1 MISRW
6 TARRSTGSIC
16 RAYWG
21 STELIRI
28 LRAADHKSMPWKNG
42 GGVTTEIVV
51 HPEGSALDAFDWRV
65 SMAQV
70 ASDGPFSAFPGIDR
84 TLAVLEG
91 AGISLTIGGEEPVL
105 LGKESAP
112 LTFPADQPTHGALA
126 TGPILDL
133 NVMVRRGSVRASVER
148 HVVSG
153 TLDLSPEPGWT
164 LVLVNH
170 GSALLR
176 HDGSVENLD
185 ARDCLL
191 VEDGGP
197 PLRIEAS
204 EACECYIIRLARDA

>member
-1 MISRW
+1 MRH
-6 TARRSTGSIC
+6 
-16 RAYWG
+16 
-21 STELIRI
+21 
-28 LRAADHKSMPWKNG
+28 LRPGDYRVMPWKNG

-164 LVLVNH
+164 LVLVNQ

>member
-1 MISRW
+1 
-6 TARRSTGSIC
+6 
-16 RAYWG
+16 
-21 STELIRI
+21 
-28 LRAADHKSMPWKNG
+28 MPWKNG

-112 LTFPADQPTHGALA
+112 LTFPADRPTHGALA

-133 NVMVRRGSVRASVER
+133 NVMVRRGIVRASVER

-164 LVLVNH
+164 LLLVNH
-170 GSALLR
+170 GNALLR
-176 HDGSVENLD
+176 HDDGLEEID

-191 VEDGGP
+191 VEDGESL
-197 PLRIEAS
+197 LRIEAA
-204 EACECYIIRLARDA
+204 EPCECYIIRLARDA